1 MSPRTQKQFEEM
13 RESRRL
19 QIMEAALEVFAMEG
33 YGHCS
38 ISKLASHAGI
48 SKGLMYNYFESKE
61 ALLTA
66 IIEQGLSEI
75 MNLFDPNHNGVLE
88 SEEFVDF
95 IRKTF
100 KAMREHQEFWI
111 KFIGVILQPGVRDQL
126 KDKPIIQYVEQFTTM
141 LMEYFERKGFKDPSL
156 EVLTLSALIEGL
168 GVLLIYS
175 YPTLLIPDELLLK
188 YENRIIDM
196 YK

>member
-1 MSPRTQKQFEEM
+1 M

-48 SKGLMYNYFESKE
+48 SKGLMYNCFESKE
-61 ALLTA
+61 ALLAA
-66 IIEQGLSEI
+66 IIEHGLSEI
-75 MNLFDPNHNGVLE
+75 MNLFDPDHNGVLE
-88 SEEFVDF
+88 SDEFVDF
-95 IRKTF
+95 IRKAF
-100 KAMREHQEFWI
+100 KTMREHQEFWI
-111 KFIGVILQPGVRDQL
+111 MFIGVILQPGVRDQL
-126 KDKPIIQYVEQFTTM
+126 KVKLIIQYVEQFTTM
-141 LMEYFERKGFKDPSL
+141 LLEYFERKGFKDPSL

-168 GVLLIYS
+168 VVLLIYS